1 MSIDPKASVS
11 SESEIGTEVSIGPNV
26 VVEPGVVIGNGCR
39 IGANAVLK
47 RGLLLG
53 RQVTVCE
60 GAVLGGEPQDLK
72 FEGAESFAEVGDES
86 VIREFATIHRS
97 AYDGG
102 VTRVGRNCLLMAYGH
117 VAHDC
122 QLGDGVVIASYAA
135 LAGHIHIESR
145 AFISGGVVI
154 HQFSHIGEL
163 SMIGGGLKV
172 NLDVPP
178 YFMAD
183 GFPVRAI
190 GLNLVG
196 LKRAGYGKDEI
207 GALKRAFRL
216 LYRSKL
222 LLKEALERI
231 DSLGTPTTQHLVEF
245 IRSSERG
252 ICRSRQKMPPD
263 PFG

>member
-1 MSIDPKASVS
+1 MSIDPSASVS
-11 SESEIGTEVSIGPNV
+11 PGSEVGAEVSIGPNV

-39 IGANAVLK
+39 IAANAVLK

-53 RQVTVCE
+53 QGVTVCE
-60 GAVLGGEPQDLK
+60 GAVLGGDPQDSK
-72 FEGAESFAEVGDES
+72 FQGAESFAEVGAET
-86 VIREFATIHRS
+86 VVREFATVHRS
-97 AYDGG
+97 AHDGG
-102 VTRVGRNCLLMAYGH
+102 VTRVGKNCLLMAYGH

-122 QLGDGVVIASYAA
+122 QIGDEVVIASYAA

-163 SMIGGGLKV
+163 SMIGGGSKV

-190 GLNLVG
+190 GLNTVG
-196 LKRAGYGKDEI
+196 LKRAGFGSDDI
-207 GALKRAFRL
+207 GALKKAFRI

-222 LLKEALERI
+222 PLKEALKHVEAI
-231 DSLGTPTTQHLVEF
+231 QTSGTQHLVQF
-245 IRSSERG
+245 IRGSERG
-252 ICRSRQKMPPD
+252 ICRSR
-263 PFG
+263 